1 MITSSLLLALTILI
15 ITTGIVSIADRE
27 AFAQANTFKVDV
39 ILTDV
44 DSETGR
50 LYVTVLL
57 AGSEVEQTRIVDPFK
72 DGRSGTV
79 NLEDFVFDA
88 ADIEEGEL
96 IDVCVESL
104 DFPQLERNCEI
115 GEDTPANKPET
126 IRVEVP
132 SGIGKNPETETNII
146 PSPQIIEDD
155 YPSQPSQI
163 IENEDG
169 SITTYYPDPDEYE
182 DPPVTDDD
190 NPQTSPYDD

>member
-1 MITSSLLLALTILI
+1 MITPSLLLALTILI
-15 ITTGIVSIADRE
+15 ITTGTVSIVNQE
-27 AFAQANTFKVDV
+27 AFAQANKFKVDV
-39 ILTDV
+39 ILTGV
-44 DSETGR
+44 DSQTGR
-50 LYVTVLL
+50 LYVSVLL
-57 AGSEVEQTRIVDPFK
+57 SGSEVEQTRIVDPYK
-72 DGRSGTV
+72 DGRAATV

-132 SGIGKNPETETNII
+132 SGIGKNPET
-146 PSPQIIEDD
+146 SIIET
-155 YPSQPSQI
+155 PPI
-163 IENEDG
+163 IENDPEPYELIEEDG
-169 SITTYYPDPDEYE
+169 TVITVYPDPEKYE

-190 NPQTSPYDD
+190 NPQSSPYDD